1 MARYVVNIDNSY
13 KQPIGY
19 HFTCN
24 HCGEVNQK
32 SYEFTVSVKAS
43 GSARNAQGVQQLARR
58 QHDKQVKKS
67 VREKNRAIE
76 KYRQKLLAGKTA
88 DGKLAYIP
96 LNSECEHCG
105 KCQMWNPA
113 IEPKQYADKR
123 ANALNGVGMIV
134 GVLGFLGMFFTGLFS
149 LGSFGNG
156 VKPIVPAICAGVLL
170 VGLAMYKIGG
180 DINDRR
186 EAAWFREHLA
196 NEPNDPDKLPV
207 IDQ

>member
-32 SYEFTVSVKAS
+32 SYEFTVNVKAS
-43 GSARNAQGVQQLARR
+43 GSARNARGVQQLARR

-113 IEPKQYADKR
+113 IEEKQYASKG
-123 ANALNGVGMIV
+123 AGILKIIGGIAGT
-134 GVLGFLGMFFTGLFS
+134 LGFIGAFFTFFFLHAQG
-149 LGSFGNG
+149 
-156 VKPIVPAICAGVLL
+156 AGVSIG
-170 VGLAMYKIGG
+170 VPGALAGVALAGVVLYLIGSG
-180 DINDRR
+180 INDRR

-207 IDQ
+207 IDG

>member
-24 HCGEVNQK
+24 HCGGVNQK
-32 SYEFTVSVKAS
+32 SYEFTVNVKAS
-43 GSARNAQGVQQLARR
+43 GSARNAHGVQQLARR
-58 QHDKQVKKS
+58 QHDRQVKKS

-76 KYRQKLLAGKTA
+76 KYRQKLLTGKTA

-96 LNSECEHCG
+96 LNSACEHCG

-113 IEPKQYADKR
+113 IEEKQYASKG
-123 ANALNGVGMIV
+123 AGILKIIGGIAGTLGFIGAFFTFFFLHAQGAGVSIGVPGALV
-134 GVLGFLGMFFTGLFS
+134 GVAL
-149 LGSFGNG
+149 
-156 VKPIVPAICAGVLL
+156 AGVVLYL
-170 VGLAMYKIGG
+170 IGSG
-180 DINDRR
+180 INDRR

-207 IDQ
+207 IDE

>member
-1 MARYVVNIDNSY
+1 MARYVVNIENSY

-24 HCGEVNQK
+24 NCGEVNQK

-43 GSARNAQGVQQLARR
+43 GSARNARGVQQLAQR
-58 QHDKQVKKS
+58 QHEKQVKKS

-76 KYRQKLLAGKTA
+76 KYRKKLLAGKTA
-88 DGKLAYIP
+88 DGKLSYIP

-113 IEPKQYADKR
+113 IEEKQYASKG
-123 ANALNGVGMIV
+123 AGILKIIGGIAGTLGFIGAFFMFFFLHAQGAGVSIGVPGALV
-134 GVLGFLGMFFTGLFS
+134 GVAL
-149 LGSFGNG
+149 
-156 VKPIVPAICAGVLL
+156 AGVVLYL
-170 VGLAMYKIGG
+170 IGSG
-180 DINDRR
+180 INDRR

-207 IDQ
+207 IDK

>member
-43 GSARNAQGVQQLARR
+43 GSARNARGVQQLARR

-96 LNSECEHCG
+96 LNSACEHCG

-123 ANALNGVGMIV
+123 ANALNGVGMILGGLGFIGAFFTFFFLHAQGAGVSIGVPGALAGAALV
-134 GVLGFLGMFFTGLFS
+134 GVVLYLI
-149 LGSFGNG
+149 GSG
-156 VKPIVPAICAGVLL
+156 
-170 VGLAMYKIGG
+170 
-180 DINDRR
+180 INDRR